1 MPISFAEY
9 KELPKKEVKKNKLEP
24 GKKYYIQD
32 TTRKLDK
39 YKTVYKGIFIEKRG
53 DSNIFSDVEFV
64 VAPFG
69 TIGKPFGFNAK
80 SGNKFLEIIDFN
92 PTELDFK
99 NKNKTLEE
107 LHEFINEKKAEPHDT
122 TPPISFMGEDYRKA
136 KHTFYNK
143 SSSKSRAR
151 SSSRSSTK
159 KGGRKHPKRK
169 TVKRRNK

>member
-1 MPISFAEY
+1 MPISFAEF

-53 DSNIFSDVEFV
+53 DSNIFSEVEFV

-69 TIGKPFGFNAK
+69 MGGKPFGFNAK
-80 SGNKFLEIIDFN
+80 SGHKFLEVIEN
-92 PTELDFK
+92 ES
-99 NKNKTLEE
+99 
-107 LHEFINEKKAEPHDT
+107 INR
-122 TPPISFMGEDYRKA
+122 IS
-136 KHTFYNK
+136 N
-143 SSSKSRAR
+143 S
-151 SSSRSSTK
+151 SSSRSRSASRLRSTSRSRSRSRSMSSTK

-169 TVKRRNK
+169 TAKRNSSK